1 MHNTN
6 ILPILGYGT
15 YWRPIAT
22 NIKPPTKCMK
32 FEGSPNDVVVII
44 TKMTIITGK
53 IVIRFWHQH
62 ILGVKKKNRG
72 ECAYVSNQYNG
83 RNKRAK

>member
-1 MHNTN
+1 
-6 ILPILGYGT
+6 
-15 YWRPIAT
+15 
-22 NIKPPTKCMK
+22 MK
-32 FEGSPNDVVVII
+32 FRGSPNDAVVNV
-44 TKMTIITGK
+44 TKMTIITGE
-53 IVIRFWHQH
+53 IVIRFRHQH